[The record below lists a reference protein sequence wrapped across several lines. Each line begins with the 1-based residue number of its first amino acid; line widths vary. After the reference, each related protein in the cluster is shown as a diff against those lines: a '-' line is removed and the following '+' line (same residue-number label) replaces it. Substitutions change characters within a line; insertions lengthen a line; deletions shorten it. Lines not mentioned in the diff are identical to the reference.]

1 MTFTIRVLSSFS
13 SYAHDGRR
21 LLPQGRSPALSGIVR
36 VPAIPDRNRG
46 RRNLMKSDA
55 VGLAEVAESVGSES
69 DPYFV
74 VVRHWTET
82 ADRHWE
88 EVPADPGSD
97 AVEAEPR
104 VLPPGR

>member
-1 MTFTIRVLSSFS
+1 MTFTVRVLSSFS

-21 LLPQGRSPALSGIVR
+21 LLPQGRSPDLSGIVR
-36 VPAIPDRNRG
+36 VPAIPDRSRS
-46 RRNLMKSDA
+46 RKNLRKSDA
-55 VGLAEVAESVGSES
+55 VEPVEVAVSVDPIESAA
-69 DPYFV
+69 DH
-74 VVRHWTET
+74 HWTET

-88 EVPADPGSD
+88 EVPAVPGSD

>member
-1 MTFTIRVLSSFS
+1 MTFTVRVLSSFS

-21 LLPQGRSPALSGIVR
+21 LLPQGRSPVLSEKVR
-36 VPAIPDRNRG
+36 VPAIPGRNRS
-46 RRNLMKSDA
+46 RKNLMKFGA

-88 EVPADPGSD
+88 EVPAVPGAD